1 MRRPTPLL
9 TTAAIALLGLA
20 GLAGCGDTTP
30 DKPAADKPAASGSG
44 AAVDCAAHPGK
55 TVTVEIPEF
64 KFAPNPVQ
72 IAACD
77 SVVWKNTADQA
88 HTSTGKGA
96 QAWSTGNI
104 TPGSAS
110 EPVLFADAGSFAYI
124 CALHP
129 FMKGAVEVS

>member
-1 MRRPTPLL
+1 MRRPTHLV
-9 TTAAIALLGLA
+9 TTAAIALIGLA
-20 GLAGCGDTTP
+20 GLAGCGNTTP
-30 DKPAADKPAASGSG
+30 NKPAASGSG

-55 TVTVEIPEF
+55 TVNVEIPEF

-77 SVVWKNTADQA
+77 SVVWKNSADQA

-104 TPGSAS
+104 TPGSTS

-129 FMKGAVEVS
+129 FMKGTVEVS